1 MKKSIFS
8 NKASVICLSLFVSVL
23 WGTLFPMIKLGYKT
37 FGIDTG
43 NVASILV
50 FAGLRFFISGIILV
64 IAVSGKERRFEF
76 PAGNKLKSVII
87 VSLLT
92 VVVHYA
98 FTYIGLSLSESSK
111 SSVLKQ
117 SAFLVLPCI
126 AFLFRRD
133 DKFSIAKV
141 VGGMLG
147 FLSVLAINLDGGSFV
162 FGIGE
167 GLVISASFSSMLGQ
181 MASKNIYDKYNPTYI
196 VAYSQLIGGAVLLI
210 GGFCAGGSVGTISLA
225 SVGVLA
231 YICIASILAN
241 VIWNNLISRNDMSR
255 LAILKS
261 ADPLFAS
268 LFSAVLLSENVFR
281 IEYIISLVLVV
292 SAIFISNYKRK
303 NK

>member
-1 MKKSIFS
+1 MLRKIFE
-8 NKASVICLSLFVSVL
+8 NKISVICLSLFVSVL

-37 FGIDTG
+37 FGIDAG

-50 FAGLRFFISGIILV
+50 FAGLRFFISGIVLV
-64 IAVSGKERRFEF
+64 VIVSGKEKRFEF
-76 PAGNKLKSVII
+76 PVSNKLKSVFF

-92 VVVHYA
+92 VIVHYA

-126 AFLFRRD
+126 AFLFRKD
-133 DKFSIAKV
+133 DKFSAAKV
-141 VGGMLG
+141 AGSILG

-167 GLVISASFSSMLGQ
+167 GLVIAASFSSMFGQ

-196 VAYSQLIGGAVLLI
+196 VAYSQLIGGAALLI
-210 GGFCAGGSVGTISLA
+210 GGFAAGGSIGTLSFA
-225 SVGVLA
+225 SIGVLA

-241 VIWNNLISRNDMSR
+241 VIWNNLISNNDMSR

-261 ADPLFAS
+261 VDPLFAAV
-268 LFSAVLLSENVFR
+268 FSAALLGENILR
-281 IEYIISLVLVV
+281 IEYIIALVLVI

-303 NK
+303 K